1 MRASTAEARCHKAPS
16 APIVQVPA
24 TTVGQLAHA
33 PRSWG
38 NLQETF
44 CGVPGRKSEKQE
56 ESAGESCHQ
65 RQS

>member
-1 MRASTAEARCHKAPS
+1 MPQGAQGPDRAGPGDDG
-16 APIVQVPA
+16 
-24 TTVGQLAHA
+24 VGQLAHA
-33 PRSWG
+33 PRWWG

-56 ESAGESCHQ
+56 EGAGESCHQ